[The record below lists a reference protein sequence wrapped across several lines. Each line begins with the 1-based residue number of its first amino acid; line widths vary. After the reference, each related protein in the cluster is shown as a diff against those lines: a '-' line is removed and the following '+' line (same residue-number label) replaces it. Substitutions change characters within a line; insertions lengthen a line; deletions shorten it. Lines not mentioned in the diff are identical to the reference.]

1 MSDIGD
7 VRDITSYSADQVDN
21 APGPKGIGGWLIFP
35 MLATIVAPW
44 MVAYSLLIDVTA
56 LNLPHTASP
65 SLVAWTICEALCNF
79 ALLAAWIVAVVLSFK
94 HKKAYPKLFIA
105 LCAVAFLGRLA
116 GVSIGAQVFNI
127 QYTADHIQ
135 SAVQGPL
142 LSLVIWVPYMLLSKR
157 VRNTFVRP

>member
-1 MSDIGD
+1 
-7 VRDITSYSADQVDN
+7 
-21 APGPKGIGGWLIFP
+21 

-44 MVAYSLLIDVTA
+44 MVAHSFLIDVTA

-65 SLVAWTICEALCNF
+65 SLVAWTVCEAFYNL
-79 ALLAAWIVAVVLSFK
+79 ALLAAWIVAVVLLFK
-94 HKKAYPKLFIA
+94 HNKAYPKLFVGLCVVA
-105 LCAVAFLGRLA
+105 LLGRLA
-116 GVSIGAQVFNI
+116 TVSIGAQVFNI

-157 VRNTFVRP
+157 VRNTFVQP